1 MNRSRYV
8 IRPIDKTDHAIIAA
22 LSENSRMTVRELAE
36 QIGLSSPSVSER
48 IHKLEDAGAI
58 QGYNLEIDPTVFG
71 LNITAY
77 VRMRAMLGEVK
88 RVEQLLSETPQI
100 VEAHHIS
107 GEDCFLAKVVTRD
120 MEELEGVIA
129 RFSAFASTDT
139 AIVLSSTVKRRLP
152 KL

>member
-1 MNRSRYV
+1 M
-8 IRPIDKTDHAIIAA
+8 
-22 LSENSRMTVRELAE
+22 
-36 QIGLSSPSVSER
+36 SER

-58 QGYNLEIDPTVFG
+58 QGYNLEINPTVFG
-71 LNITAY
+71 LNITTY
-77 VRMRAMLGEVK
+77 VRMCAMLGEVR

-107 GEDCFLAKVVTRD
+107 GENCFLAKVVTRD